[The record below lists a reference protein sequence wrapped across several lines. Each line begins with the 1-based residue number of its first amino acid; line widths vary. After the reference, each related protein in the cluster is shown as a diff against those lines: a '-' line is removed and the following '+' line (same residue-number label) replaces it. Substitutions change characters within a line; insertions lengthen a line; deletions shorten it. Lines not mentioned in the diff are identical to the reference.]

1 MQKIV
6 ATRTAVTKTAPTKKT
21 VRTIATSMAATMTK
35 QSGKR
40 IPAPTKRAVSLFVE
54 PSDTDVNGSYTG
66 RPKNKREV
74 PVQDADDL

>member
-1 MQKIV
+1 MNTV
-6 ATRTAVTKTAPTKKT
+6 ATTTKRCA
-21 VRTIATSMAATMTK
+21 
-35 QSGKR
+35 KR
-40 IPAPTKRAVSLFVE
+40 VPAPTKRAVSIFSE

>member
-1 MQKIV
+1 MQKI
-6 ATRTAVTKTAPTKKT
+6 AEARTAATKTA
-21 VRTIATSMAATMTK
+21 VRAKMVKTIAMNMAATTTK
-35 QSGKR
+35 QRAKR
-40 IPAPTKRAVSLFVE
+40 VPAPTKRAVSLFPE